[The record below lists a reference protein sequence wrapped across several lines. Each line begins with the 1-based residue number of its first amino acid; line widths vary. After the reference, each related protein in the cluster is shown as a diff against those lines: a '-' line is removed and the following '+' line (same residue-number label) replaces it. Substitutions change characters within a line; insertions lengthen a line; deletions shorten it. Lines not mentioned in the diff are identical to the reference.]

1 MAKAKK
7 KLAPGAEIKPKKT
20 CCKSR
25 PRCRRCRV
33 TLERLAAMGFAE
45 RRADGRYLIVERVPK
60 RELKAAR
67 GK

>member
-1 MAKAKK
+1 MAKK
-7 KLAPGAEIKPKKT
+7 KLTPGTQLKPKKT

-25 PRCRRCRV
+25 PRCKRCHV
-33 TLERLAAMGFAE
+33 TLERLSKMGFAE
-45 RRADGRYLIVERVPK
+45 RRAADGRYVIVELIPK

>member
-1 MAKAKK
+1 MAKKRLTPGTELKAKK
-7 KLAPGAEIKPKKT
+7 Q

-25 PRCRRCRV
+25 PRCKRCHV

-45 RRADGRYLIVERVPK
+45 RCGSERRYVIVEVVPK

>member
-1 MAKAKK
+1 MAKKR
-7 KLAPGAEIKPKKT
+7 LTPGTELKPKKK

-25 PRCRRCRV
+25 PRCNRCPV
-33 TLERLAAMGFAE
+33 TLERLSAMGFAE
-45 RRADGRYLIVERVPK
+45 RRASDGRYVIVELVPK